1 MAFSERLFD
10 EAECREID
18 PRIFD
23 QSRGNIALVALDH
36 CLGCSVVDLC
46 NEWVKPEEASFT
58 GVAAGRVWSEGF
70 DVTAM
75 TLEEVD
81 RQASGES
88 HASLS
93 DVHSVVDWRK
103 VRDMTR
109 GIPDAARGS
118 TALDRIAAIEAMVA
132 GGLDSAT
139 IGERVKMSANFVRK
153 ARQKADE
160 RLGPDAD
167 QARNIGR
174 AIHAFG

>member
-10 EAECREID
+10 EAECRGVD
-18 PRIFD
+18 PRVFD
-23 QSRGNIALVALDH
+23 QHRGNPALVALDH
-36 CLGCSVVDLC
+36 CLGCPVVDLC
-46 NEWVKPEEASFT
+46 NEWVKPEESSFT

-93 DVHSVVDWRK
+93 DVHSAVDWRK
-103 VRDMTR
+103 VRDMAR
-109 GIPDAARGS
+109 GIPDAHKGS
-118 TALDRIAAIEAMVA
+118 TVLDRLAAIEAMVA
-132 GGLDSAT
+132 GGLDSTT
-139 IGERVKMSANFVRK
+139 IGERVKMSASMVRK
-153 ARQKADE
+153 ARQKADA

-174 AIHAFG
+174 AINAFG